1 MSSLNNTAAT
11 APTKINDPISLKFPY
26 YYHYSPIDS
35 VYRWHDKQYGYSQ
48 PTYRYEPGFGS
59 DAIGFGSYT
68 RDKAWPK
75 TTLSFGEGN
84 IADAVFTR
92 SGWDLPVGVRTASAM
107 YTSRPVDANGPVT
120 VRPIR
125 SPSRRRPAVP
135 AR

>member
-26 YYHYSPIDS
+26 YYHYIPLS
-35 VYRWHDKQYGYSQ
+35 YAHRWHDKQYGYSQ

-68 RDKAWPK
+68 RNKASAK
-75 TTLSFGEGN
+75 TTLNFGESN

-92 SGWDLPVGVRTASAM
+92 SGWDLLVQPFG
-107 YTSRPVDANGPVT
+107 NGETIKVE
-120 VRPIR
+120 RYF
-125 SPSRRRPAVP
+125 AE
-135 AR
+135 